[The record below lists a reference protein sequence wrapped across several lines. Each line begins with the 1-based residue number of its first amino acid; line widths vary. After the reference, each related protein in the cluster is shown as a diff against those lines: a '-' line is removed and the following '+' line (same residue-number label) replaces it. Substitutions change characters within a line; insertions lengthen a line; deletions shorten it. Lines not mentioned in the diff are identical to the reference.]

1 MLTVPPLAEP
11 ILTRLYDKTVPCYLQ
26 ENNTRVHACRTFF
39 FLTLSLSIFPRPGL
53 VMDRKQ
59 DCSLKTPYICMLPG
73 RLPLT
78 RSDGE
83 NSTFQ
88 L

>member
-1 MLTVPPLAEP
+1 MTDRALVPARKQHARARVPYVLPLP
-11 ILTRLYDKTVPCYLQ
+11 VP
-26 ENNTRVHACRTFF
+26 VH
-39 FLTLSLSIFPRPGL
+39 LSPAGL